1 MSDHVL
7 LASAVHGGLASEALL
22 PLLNWWHTK
31 TTGGQRAAG
40 GGVVA
45 AVGAGAGVGSFDA
58 VQCRLRKLE
67 GPVSQHLNAAAVLAA
82 SIVGCRPWPHLPAP
96 LLRSGRGA
104 SDSGQRGVL
113 FHGGGSLLL
122 LLLLHLAV
130 LFGLP
135 CGCSAPLSLR

>member
-82 SIVGCRPWPHLPAP
+82 SNRWVQAMAAP
-96 LLRSGRGA
+96 SCASTPQRQGR
-104 SDSGQRGVL
+104 
-113 FHGGGSLLL
+113 
-122 LLLLHLAV
+122 
-130 LFGLP
+130 
-135 CGCSAPLSLR
+135 